1 MKKFFD
7 IITAYICTHL
17 YLWCLFSLG
26 TRKKHNKGKTMK
38 TLYLDCTNGV
48 SGDMVLHA
56 LAELAGIECA
66 QLPALEI
73 HSHDHDHTHSHGH
86 DHHGYRHRRCGLYC
100 TYRDYGGQYG
110 S

>member
-1 MKKFFD
+1 
-7 IITAYICTHL
+7 
-17 YLWCLFSLG
+17 
-26 TRKKHNKGKTMK
+26 MK

-66 QLPALEI
+66 QLPALKT
-73 HSHDHDHTHSHGH
+73 HSHDHDHTHDHHHDHAHTHEHGH
-86 DHHGYRHRRCGLYC
+86 GRSYEDVKHII
-100 TYRDYGGQYG
+100 D